1 MLAPEPTC
9 ENCKYHEEVEYDSY
23 SIICMRFPEPILK
36 PKDSWCWE
44 HPGKSPM
51 YTVKVAEPN
60 NNENIHKFIEDAK
73 YQIRTGEKRDEDS
86 ISK

>member
-9 ENCKYHEEVEYDSY
+9 GNCKYSDEWPEKSGPWRWK
-23 SIICMRFPEPILK
+23 CTRFPEAVWKLENE
-36 PKDSWCWE
+36 SCWE

-73 YQIRTGEKRDEDS
+73 YQIRTGEK
-86 ISK
+86 K